1 MKKTVIIGALF
12 LLLVVGAKAQT
23 NLTGRVYAN
32 PNILAGVLDEAVK
45 KVNIEEA
52 KAEAIAKAEKDKGR
66 QLTDK
71 EKAELDKQTEEAM
84 QMIEAMKEG
93 MVTAISVEFK
103 SETEVVSR
111 TKMKIDEEVLT
122 KAGISWLKRKAL
134 KAAIAMAPESEKGTY
149 IVKDNLI
156 IIDPDDKPDTLRLSS
171 DGRQIF
177 GKMDDKANFTLTLTQ

>member
-1 MKKTVIIGALF
+1 MKKTVIIGTLF

-111 TKMKIDEEVLT
+111 TKMKIDEEVLK

-156 IIDPDDKPDTLRLSS
+156 IIDPDDEPDTLRLSS
-171 DGRQIF
+171 DGRQIY
-177 GKMDDKANFTLTLTQ
+177 GKMDDKTNFTLTLTQ

>member
-1 MKKTVIIGALF
+1 MKKRVIIGTLF

-23 NLTGRVYAN
+23 NLAGRVYAN

-111 TKMKIDEEVLT
+111 TKMKIDEEVLK
-122 KAGISWLKRKAL
+122 KAGVSWLKRKAL

-177 GKMDDKANFTLTLTQ
+177 GKMDDKTNFTLTLTQ

>member
-111 TKMKIDEEVLT
+111 TKMKIDEEVLK

-177 GKMDDKANFTLTLTQ
+177 GKMDDKTNFTLTLTQ

>member
-52 KAEAIAKAEKDKGR
+52 KAETIAKAEKDKGR

-111 TKMKIDEEVLT
+111 TKMKIDEEVLK

-177 GKMDDKANFTLTLTQ
+177 GKMDDKTNFTLTLTQ

>member
-111 TKMKIDEEVLT
+111 TKMKIDEDVLK
-122 KAGISWLKRKAL
+122 KAGVSWLKRKAL

-177 GKMDDKANFTLTLTQ
+177 GKMDDKTNFTLTLTQ

>member
-1 MKKTVIIGALF
+1 MKKTVIIGVLF

-93 MVTAISVEFK
+93 RVTAISVEFK

-111 TKMKIDEEVLT
+111 TKMKIDEEVLK

-171 DGRQIF
+171 DSRQIF
-177 GKMDDKANFTLTLTQ
+177 GKMDDKTNFTLTLTQ

>member
-1 MKKTVIIGALF
+1 MKKTVIIGVLF

-111 TKMKIDEEVLT
+111 TKMKIDEEVLK

-149 IVKDNLI
+149 IVKDDLI

-177 GKMDDKANFTLTLTQ
+177 GKMDDKTNFTLTLTQ

>member
-1 MKKTVIIGALF
+1 MKKTVIIGTLF

-111 TKMKIDEEVLT
+111 TKMKIDEEVLK
-122 KAGISWLKRKAL
+122 KAGVSWLKRKAL

-177 GKMDDKANFTLTLTQ
+177 GKMDDKTNFTLTLTH

>member
-1 MKKTVIIGALF
+1 MKKTVIIGTLF

-23 NLTGRVYAN
+23 NLAGRVYAN

-111 TKMKIDEEVLT
+111 TKMKIDEEVLK

-156 IIDPDDKPDTLRLSS
+156 IIDPDDKPDTLRISS

-177 GKMDDKANFTLTLTQ
+177 GKMDDKTNFTLTLTQ

>member
-111 TKMKIDEEVLT
+111 TKMKIDEEVLK
-122 KAGISWLKRKAL
+122 KAGVSWLKRKAL

-171 DGRQIF
+171 DGRQIY
-177 GKMDDKANFTLTLTQ
+177 GKMDDKTNFTLTLTQ

>member
-1 MKKTVIIGALF
+1 MKKTVILGALF

-32 PNILAGVLDEAVK
+32 PNILTGVLDEAVK

-111 TKMKIDEEVLT
+111 TKMKIDEEVLK
-122 KAGISWLKRKAL
+122 KAGVSWLKRKAL
-134 KAAIAMAPESEKGTY
+134 KAAIAMAPESEKATY

-177 GKMDDKANFTLTLTQ
+177 GKMDDKTNFTLTLTQ

>member
-1 MKKTVIIGALF
+1 MKKTVIIGTLF

-111 TKMKIDEEVLT
+111 TKMKIDEEVLK

-149 IVKDNLI
+149 IVKENLI

-177 GKMDDKANFTLTLTQ
+177 GKMDDKTNFTLTLTQ

>member
-12 LLLVVGAKAQT
+12 LLLAVGAKAQT

-111 TKMKIDEEVLT
+111 TKMKIDEEVLK

-177 GKMDDKANFTLTLTQ
+177 GKMDDKTNFTLTLTQ

>member
-84 QMIEAMKEG
+84 Q
-93 MVTAISVEFK
+93 
-103 SETEVVSR
+103 TE
-111 TKMKIDEEVLT
+111 EQNE
-122 KAGISWLKRKAL
+122 
-134 KAAIAMAPESEKGTY
+134 P
-149 IVKDNLI
+149 
-156 IIDPDDKPDTLRLSS
+156 
-171 DGRQIF
+171 
-177 GKMDDKANFTLTLTQ
+177 

>member
-71 EKAELDKQTEEAM
+71 EKAKLDKQTEEAM

-111 TKMKIDEEVLT
+111 TKMKIDEEVLK

-177 GKMDDKANFTLTLTQ
+177 GKMDDKTNFTLTLTQ

>member
-1 MKKTVIIGALF
+1 MKKTVIIGTLF

-45 KVNIEEA
+45 EVNIEEA

-71 EKAELDKQTEEAM
+71 EKAELDKQTEEAK

-111 TKMKIDEEVLT
+111 TKMKIDEEVLK

-134 KAAIAMAPESEKGTY
+134 KAVIAMAPESEKGTY
-149 IVKDNLI
+149 IVKDNLL

-177 GKMDDKANFTLTLTQ
+177 GKMDDKTNFTLTLMQ

>member
-1 MKKTVIIGALF
+1 MKKTVIIGVLF

-111 TKMKIDEEVLT
+111 TKMKIDEEVLK

-171 DGRQIF
+171 DSRQIF
-177 GKMDDKANFTLTLTQ
+177 GKMDDKTNFTLTLTQ

>member
-1 MKKTVIIGALF
+1 MKKAVIIGTLF

-111 TKMKIDEEVLT
+111 TKMKIDEEVLK

-177 GKMDDKANFTLTLTQ
+177 GEMDDKTNFTLTLTQ

>member
-111 TKMKIDEEVLT
+111 TKMKIDEEVLK
-122 KAGISWLKRKAL
+122 KAGVSWLKRKAL

-149 IVKDNLI
+149 IIKDNLI

-171 DGRQIF
+171 DSRQIY
-177 GKMDDKANFTLTLTQ
+177 GKMDDKTNFTLTLTQ

>member
-1 MKKTVIIGALF
+1 MKKTVIIGVLF

-52 KAEAIAKAEKDKGR
+52 KAETIAKAEKDKGR

-111 TKMKIDEEVLT
+111 TKMKIDEEVLK

-149 IVKDNLI
+149 IVKDDLI

-177 GKMDDKANFTLTLTQ
+177 GKMDDKTNFTLTLTQ

>member
-1 MKKTVIIGALF
+1 MKKTVIIGTLF

-45 KVNIEEA
+45 EVNIEEA

-71 EKAELDKQTEEAM
+71 EKAELDKQTEEAK

-111 TKMKIDEEVLT
+111 TKMKIDEEVLK

-134 KAAIAMAPESEKGTY
+134 KAVIAMAPESEKGTY

-177 GKMDDKANFTLTLTQ
+177 GKMDDKTNFTLTLMQ

>member
-23 NLTGRVYAN
+23 NLAGRVYAN

-71 EKAELDKQTEEAM
+71 EKAKLDKQTEEAM

-111 TKMKIDEEVLT
+111 TKMKIDEEVLK

-177 GKMDDKANFTLTLTQ
+177 GKMDDKTNFTLTLTQ

>member
-111 TKMKIDEEVLT
+111 TKMKIDEEVLK
-122 KAGISWLKRKAL
+122 KAGVSWLKRKAL

-177 GKMDDKANFTLTLTQ
+177 GKMDDKTNFTLTLTQ

>member
-1 MKKTVIIGALF
+1 MKKTVIIGVLF

-84 QMIEAMKEG
+84 QMIEVMKEG

-111 TKMKIDEEVLT
+111 TKMKIDEEVLK

-134 KAAIAMAPESEKGTY
+134 KATIAMAPESEKGTY

-177 GKMDDKANFTLTLTQ
+177 GKMDDKTNFTLTLTQ

>member
-1 MKKTVIIGALF
+1 MKKTVIIGTLF

-111 TKMKIDEEVLT
+111 TKMKIDEEVLK
-122 KAGISWLKRKAL
+122 KAGVSWLKRKAL

-177 GKMDDKANFTLTLTQ
+177 GKMDDKTNFTLTLTQ

>member
-1 MKKTVIIGALF
+1 MKKTVIIGTLF

-111 TKMKIDEEVLT
+111 TKMKIDEEVLK

-177 GKMDDKANFTLTLTQ
+177 GKMDDKTNFTLTLTQ

>member
-1 MKKTVIIGALF
+1 MKKTVIIGTLF

-52 KAEAIAKAEKDKGR
+52 KAEAIAKAEKDIGR

-111 TKMKIDEEVLT
+111 TKMKIDEEVLK

-156 IIDPDDKPDTLRLSS
+156 IIDPDDEPDTLRLSS
-171 DGRQIF
+171 DGRQIY
-177 GKMDDKANFTLTLTQ
+177 GKMDDKTNFTLTLTQ

>member
-111 TKMKIDEEVLT
+111 TKMKIDEEVLK

>member
-1 MKKTVIIGALF
+1 MKKTVISGALF

-111 TKMKIDEEVLT
+111 TKMKIDEEVLK

>member
-1 MKKTVIIGALF
+1 MKKTVIIGVLF

-111 TKMKIDEEVLT
+111 TKMKIDEEVLK

-177 GKMDDKANFTLTLTQ
+177 GKMDDKTNFTLTLTQ